1 MGKIFAFANR
11 ACRIQFFEDEPVV
24 LTLFIGDETDKRIL
38 DSAALIDAADK
49 LKNVEERYAKYREG
63 LKTLIGEEKM
73 EEILSRAETVDSLAI
88 LEIWQFI
95 LHCLR
100 EHKVKNLTASAR

>member
-63 LKTLIGEEKM
+63 LMTLIGEEKM
-73 EEILSRAETVDSLAI
+73 EEILSRAETVDSLTI
-88 LEIWQFI
+88 LEIWQFV

-100 EHKVKNLTASAR
+100 EHKLKNLTASAR